1 MTTNTAEVISITQGQ
16 QLAVYNEFRAQ
27 LQELK
32 KQNALLVFDYVS
44 KAGNKDARSY
54 VHKLR
59 RTKTAVD
66 AARKAEKAASLEYG
80 RKVDA
85 EAKDIIVQVEEMID
99 VHQSELDRIE
109 KEELEREAAIRARLE
124 AINFTMQELLQSPSS
139 ELKCVLAQVK
149 SIALDDSFG
158 ELLPEAALR
167 KDDAITKLE
176 SAIIQ
181 VGKREAE
188 QEEYA
193 RLKADADERE
203 AKERQARLIAEEQV
217 RQAAAVEAALKAERE
232 RAEREAVA
240 AAEAAQKREREAI
253 ERAEKAEKE
262 ERAAEQR
269 RIIELKQ
276 MELDRIAAEKKAE
289 DDRIAAEAKAIADR
303 ESAVLAEKLRV
314 QRELEAKAAADA
326 KREADQLHVATIQQ
340 AVVAALRDMGMLQEA
355 AHAVVQAIHAGEI
368 PHVKIVY

>member
-1 MTTNTAEVISITQGQ
+1 MTANAAEVISIKQDEPV
-16 QLAVYNEFRAQ
+16 AVYNEFRAQ

-32 KQNALLVFDYVS
+32 KRNAMLVFDYTS
-44 KAGNKDARSY
+44 KAGNKEARSY
-54 VHKLR
+54 VHTLR

-85 EAKDIIVQVEEMID
+85 EAKEIITQVEEMID

-109 KEELEREAAIRARLE
+109 REEIEREAAIRARLE
-124 AINFTMQELLQSPSS
+124 AINFTMQELLQSPSG
-139 ELKCVLAQVK
+139 ELKDVLAQVK

-181 VGKREAE
+181 VSKREAE

-193 RLKADADERE
+193 RLKSAEDERE
-203 AKERQARLIAEEQV
+203 RKEREARLIAEEQA
-217 RQAAAVEAALKAERE
+217 RQVAAVEAALKAERE
-232 RAEREAVA
+232 RADREAMA
-240 AAEAAQKREREAI
+240 AAQAAEKRERDAKEAL
-253 ERAEKAEKE
+253 EQAEI
-262 ERAAEQR
+262 R
-269 RIIELKQ
+269 RV
-276 MELDRIAAEKKAE
+276 AAEKKAE

-303 ESAVLAEKLRV
+303 EAAVLAEKLRA
-314 QRELEAKAAADA
+314 QKEAARKAAEDA

-340 AVVAALRDMGMLQEA
+340 AVIGALRDMGMLAEA

>member
-1 MTTNTAEVISITQGQ
+1 MNTNTAEVISITQGQ
-16 QLAVYNEFRAQ
+16 PLAVYNEFRAQ

-32 KQNALLVFDYVS
+32 QQNALLIFDYTS

-54 VHKLR
+54 VGKLR

-66 AARKAEKAASLEYG
+66 TARKEEKAASLEYG

-85 EAKDIIVQVEEMID
+85 EAKEIISQVQEMID

-109 KEELEREAAIRARLE
+109 QEEIEREAAIRARLE

-139 ELKCVLAQVK
+139 ELKDVLVQVK
-149 SIALDDSFG
+149 TIALDDSFG

-176 SAIIQ
+176 AAVIQ
-181 VGKREAE
+181 VSQREAE

-193 RLKADADERE
+193 RLKADADAKEM
-203 AKERQARLIAEEQV
+203 KERQERLIKEEQE

-232 RAEREAVA
+232 RAEREANM
-240 AAEAAQKREREAI
+240 AAQVANRRQREAKEAL
-253 ERAEKAEKE
+253 ERAEA
-262 ERAAEQR
+262 Q
-269 RIIELKQ
+269 
-276 MELDRIAAEKKAE
+276 RIAAEKKAE

-303 ESAVLAEKLRV
+303 EAAVLAEKLRV
-314 QRELEAKAAADA
+314 QREAEAKAAEDA
-326 KREADQLHVATIQQ
+326 KREADQRHVAAIQD
-340 AVVAALRDMGMLQEA
+340 AVIAALRNLGMMKEA
-355 AHAVVQAIHAGEI
+355 AETVAQAIHAGEI

>member
-1 MTTNTAEVISITQGQ
+1 MSANTAEIISITQDQ
-16 QLAVYNEFRAQ
+16 PLAVYNEFRTQ

-32 KQNALLVFDYVS
+32 QRNAMLVFDYTS
-44 KAGNKDARSY
+44 KSGNKEARSY
-54 VHKLR
+54 VHTLR

-85 EAKDIIVQVEEMID
+85 EAKDIISQVEEMID

-109 KEELEREAAIRARLE
+109 REEIEREAAIRARLE
-124 AINFTMQELLQSPSS
+124 AINFTVQELLQSPSS
-139 ELKCVLAQVK
+139 ELKAALAQVK
-149 SIALDDSFG
+149 AIALDDSFG

-176 SAIIQ
+176 AAIIHVSQ
-181 VGKREAE
+181 VEAQ

-193 RLKADADERE
+193 KLKADADARETRERE
-203 AKERQARLIAEEQV
+203 ARLIAEEQA

-232 RAEREAVA
+232 RAERETKA
-240 AAEAAQKREREAI
+240 AAEEADKRDRAQRMALAL
-253 ERAEKAEKE
+253 AEEN
-262 ERAAEQR
+262 
-269 RIIELKQ
+269 RIK
-276 MELDRIAAEKKAE
+276 AEKKAE
-289 DDRIAAEAKAIADR
+289 DDRIAAEAKAIADK
-303 ESAVLAEKLRV
+303 EAAVQAEKLRV
-314 QRELEAKAAADA
+314 QKEVERKAAEDA

-340 AVVAALRDMGMLQEA
+340 AVIGALRDMGMLQEA

>member
-1 MTTNTAEVISITQGQ
+1 MTTNTAEVISITQDKP
-16 QLAVYNEFRAQ
+16 LAVYNEFRAQ

-32 KQNALLVFDYVS
+32 QQNALLIFDYAS
-44 KAGNKDARSY
+44 KTGNKEARSY
-54 VHKLR
+54 VARLR

-66 AARKAEKAASLEYG
+66 EARKAEKAASLEYG

-85 EAKDIIVQVEEMID
+85 EAKEIIGQVEEMIG
-99 VHQSELDRIE
+99 VHKQELDRIE
-109 KEELEREAAIRARLE
+109 REEMEKEAAIRARLE
-124 AINFTMQELLQSPSS
+124 AINFTAQELLQSTSS
-139 ELKCVLAQVK
+139 ELKSALAQVK

-176 SAIIQ
+176 AAIIH
-181 VGKREAE
+181 VSEREAQ

-193 RLKADADERE
+193 RLKADADARE
-203 AKERQARLIAEEQV
+203 MKERQERLIAEEQA

-232 RAEREAVA
+232 RAEREATA
-240 AAEAAQKREREAI
+240 AAQAAEKREREAA
-253 ERAEKAEKE
+253 EALARAEA
-262 ERAAEQR
+262 Q
-269 RIIELKQ
+269 
-276 MELDRIAAEKKAE
+276 RIAAEKKAE

-303 ESAVLAEKLRV
+303 EAAVLAEKLRV
-314 QRELEAKAAADA
+314 QREVERKAAADA

-340 AVVAALRDMGMLQEA
+340 AAVAALRDLGMMQEA